1 MKQAR
6 PFTIAVVLCAIAQIG
21 FAQKSMT
28 ETQKDLHA
36 AVTTMFA
43 KVVQHDP
50 SYFKNY
56 VTNDFFSINADG
68 VTADKAE
75 TLADSAR
82 GKMLAACTYKSF
94 DENIRVYGTTGI
106 VTGRTQAF
114 MNGAMIVEFLHTAIF
129 VNQNGKWM
137 YAGWQGTISKNSP
150 PPPPMP
156 AQ

>member
-6 PFTIAVVLCAIAQIG
+6 PFIMLCIFCGGLQAACAQ
-21 FAQKSMT
+21 QKLSPT
-28 ETQKDLHA
+28 EKELHT

-43 KVVQHDP
+43 KIVVHDP
-50 SYFKNY
+50 LYFKDY

-68 VTADKAE
+68 VTADKAQ

-82 GKMLAACTYKSF
+82 GKMLAACTYKTY
-94 DENIRVYGTTGI
+94 DENIRVYGTTGV

-114 MNGAMIVEFLHTAIF
+114 MNGTMLVEFLHTAIF
-129 VNQNGKWM
+129 VKQNGKWM

-156 AQ
+156 GQ